1 MHTGPIRAIV
11 IDQTGKYAYT
21 GGYDKRVYK
30 WDLKTGFSYLLTQ
43 HDHLVGGLS
52 ISNNGRYLLT
62 GSSDYTMK
70 LIDTKSE
77 LVIRTFLGHTDDIE
91 YAIFTEND
99 QYIISTSLQHDGRI
113 LVWNVET
120 GSIIRKFN
128 EHKSSVKSV
137 WTINNKVFSCDNNGN
152 VLVWDFNTGEMIDN
166 IGPYDCDIDTING
179 DLNRGILLIGLDNGD
194 IDIYDANEHT
204 KIKTLRGHK
213 IGVKTI
219 EVSPSGN
226 YLLTAAYDHQIF
238 IWDRDFN
245 KVASLPQYQY
255 QWEVGFAFSP
265 DEKNVYGCTFGY
277 KFCEWELKNNQLI
290 DNKIKCATPSINDI
304 AVSEN
309 GDIAT
314 ASDDGVFRLN
324 GREILSANK
333 VLNNAVGI
341 TNDGSIIAWGDHKGC
356 LHLVNAEQ
364 ETIIKSF
371 DFSSGPLNSIVY
383 DRENHSFFIGSY
395 SGDVFEL
402 NLWELKIVDKF
413 RAHNG
418 AIKGMVV
425 ERDFIATGSSGGEVH
440 IFNRKNISEHISLVG
455 SSFVINDLSYNEKT
469 NLLAT
474 VSRDR
479 IVRIYDATNGI
490 LKDLHSLHN
499 YSVKTVCFNSS
510 GVLFAGD
517 YWGYASI
524 WDLDSDS
531 KKILKVASNGISFM
545 EKLGDEILAGS
556 YDGGIYSINQNGEN
570 SESLRLFDQTE
581 KINIFNEK

>member
-11 IDQTGKYAYT
+11 IDQTGNYAYT

-30 WDLKTGFSYLLTQ
+30 WDLKTGSSYLITE

-52 ISNNGRYLLT
+52 LSKNGKYLLT
-62 GSSDYTMK
+62 GSSDYSMK

-77 LVIRTFLGHTDDIE
+77 SVIRIFLGHTDDIE
-91 YAIFTEND
+91 LAIFTEND
-99 QYIISTSLQHDGRI
+99 QSIVSTSLQHDGRV
-113 LVWNVET
+113 LVWNVGT
-120 GSIIRKFN
+120 GSIIREFN
-128 EHKSSVKSV
+128 GHKSSVKSV

-152 VLVWDFNTGEMIDN
+152 VLVWDFYTGEVIDN
-166 IGPYDCDIDTING
+166 LGPYDCDIDTING
-179 DLNRGILLIGLDNGD
+179 DVNRGILLIGLDNGD
-194 IDIYDANEHT
+194 IDVYDANEHT
-204 KIKTLRGHK
+204 KIKTLKAHK

-219 EVSPSGN
+219 EISQSGN
-226 YLLTAAYDHQIF
+226 YILTAAYDHQIF
-238 IWDRDFN
+238 IWDRNFN
-245 KVASLPQYQY
+245 KVSSLPQYQY

-277 KFCEWELKNNQLI
+277 KFCEWDLENNQLI

-304 AVSEN
+304 AVSEK

-314 ASDDGVFRLN
+314 ASDDGVFRFN
-324 GREILSANK
+324 GRGMLSVNN
-333 VLNNAVGI
+333 VLNNTVGI

-364 ETIIKSF
+364 ETILKSF
-371 DFSSGPLNSIVY
+371 NLSSGPLNSIVY

-402 NLWELKIVDKF
+402 NLYDLKIVDKF

-440 IFNRKNISEHISLVG
+440 IFNRKNISEPISLVG
-455 SSFVINDLSYNEKT
+455 SSFVINDLSYNEET

-490 LKDLHSLHN
+490 LKDFHNLHN
-499 YSVKTVCFNSS
+499 YSIKTVCFNSS
-510 GVLFAGD
+510 GILFAGD
-517 YWGYASI
+517 YWGYVSI
-524 WDLDSDS
+524 WNLNEGS
-531 KKILKVASNGISFM
+531 KGIFKIANNGVSFM
-545 EKLGDEILAGS
+545 EKLGCGILAGS
-556 YDGGIYSINQNGEN
+556 YDGGVYSVNKNGES

-581 KINIFNEK
+581 KVNIF